1 MKITENDVL
10 CCVVPLFHCFGLVLG
25 VLMSLAHGSTLSFPS
40 ESFSPSRALRAIT
53 EEKCTLIYGVPT
65 MHNAYIQELLKQ
77 PPGTYDLSSVRVAIT
92 GGAATPSK
100 LFKEIRD
107 TLGVP
112 HIIQAM
118 GTSSSF
124 INVNRSAPFTK
135 HAQRPA
141 NTSRYFL

>member
-1 MKITENDVL
+1 MKITENDIL

-25 VLMSLAHGSTLSFPS
+25 VLMSLAHGCILSFPS
-40 ESFSPSRALRAIT
+40 ENFSPARALQAVT

-65 MHNAYIQELLKQ
+65 MHNAYLQELSKQ

-107 TLGVP
+107 TLRVP

-118 GTSSSF
+118 GASSSLM
-124 INVNRSAPFTK
+124 AP
-135 HAQRPA
+135 
-141 NTSRYFL
+141 Y